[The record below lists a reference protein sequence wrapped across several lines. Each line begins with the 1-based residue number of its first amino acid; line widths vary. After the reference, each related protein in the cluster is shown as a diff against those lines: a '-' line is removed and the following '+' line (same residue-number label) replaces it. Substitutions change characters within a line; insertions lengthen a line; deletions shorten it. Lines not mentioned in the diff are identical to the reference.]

1 MTKIICNNIE
11 TAGGYIFDEVIV
23 SVYLNERNTI
33 AEDYRAIKE
42 ELEIQLGLRIIKFTF
57 SWA

>member
-11 TAGGYIFDEVIV
+11 TAGGYIFDELIV
-23 SVYLNERNTI
+23 SVYLEEGNSI
-33 AEDYRAIKE
+33 AEDYREIKK
-42 ELEIQLGLRIIKFTF
+42 ELEIQLGLSILKFTF